1 MSDAGVR
8 RRFRAPVWHLG
19 LRATAAAAA
28 ALTFASAGAQPAS
41 APAQGLSPAAGLPS
55 LAASTPEARL
65 QELAQAL
72 AQLRSAEAGRQA
84 QTAQLLEQVKH
95 LRGQVEWHEAV
106 LPWLGAALAL
116 LAGGLGLT
124 ARALLRRPRARPAA
138 AGGRP
143 PEPRASVPPSVSASA
158 SRPGS
163 LPPPAHAA
171 HAAGAASAP
180 PCVPTPAIEPPVA
193 EVAGVQAVARP
204 PALPL
209 AERPEF
215 VSSTRP
221 VPQLFS
227 IPDTPAP
234 LLSADALIDLEQQ
247 ADFFIALGQDDAAVE
262 RLVAELRTVDGH
274 SPMPWL
280 KLLQIHRRRGDRA
293 AYQRALDRFRQRF
306 GPHGADWEHADDPQR
321 GLDDYPE
328 AVARLQALW
337 PTPQDVMAL
346 LERLVGGCEPTLVL
360 SLTASQDALLLYQL
374 ARSYVPGAEPAPTP
388 DVDLLLPMDP
398 SGSASRPARSGA
410 VDLDLSSGL
419 APL

>member
-1 MSDAGVR
+1 MS
-8 RRFRAPVWHLG
+8 
-19 LRATAAAAA
+19 
-28 ALTFASAGAQPAS
+28 S
-41 APAQGLSPAAGLPS
+41 APAQSASPSGPASNALSPAAVAAP
-55 LAASTPEARL
+55 APASTPEARL
-65 QELAQAL
+65 DELARAV

-116 LAGGLGLT
+116 LAAGLALT
-124 ARALLRRPRARPAA
+124 ARALRRRPRAQAPAA
-138 AGGRP
+138 AVQP
-143 PEPRASVPPSVSASA
+143 PEPRVSVPPSVGSSA
-158 SRPGS
+158 SRPGNLPPPGGAAS
-163 LPPPAHAA
+163 LPPVAA
-171 HAAGAASAP
+171 
-180 PCVPTPAIEPPVA
+180 EPPAA
-193 EVAGVQAVARP
+193 EEPPRP

-247 ADFFIALGQDDAAVE
+247 ADFFLALGQDDAAVE

-280 KLLQIHRRRGDRA
+280 KLLALHRRRGDRA

-306 GPHGADWEHADDPQR
+306 GPHGPEWEHADDPQR

-337 PTPQDVMAL
+337 PKPQDVMTL

-360 SLTASQDALLLYQL
+360 TLAASQDALLRYQL
-374 ARSYVPGAEPAPTP
+374 ARSYMPGAEPAPTP

-398 SGSASRPARSGA
+398 SGSAGRPARAGA

>member
-8 RRFRAPVWHLG
+8 RCSRAPAHG
-19 LRATAAAAA
+19 LPRLTALAAAVLVTSAA
-28 ALTFASAGAQPAS
+28 AQPAAAPVPATGA
-41 APAQGLSPAAGLPS
+41 APASLSAASPVGPAAG
-55 LAASTPEARL
+55 ATPDARL
-65 QELAQAL
+65 AELARAVE
-72 AQLRSAEAGRQA
+72 QLRTADAGRQA
-84 QTAQLLEQVKH
+84 QTAQLQEQVKH

-116 LAGGLGLT
+116 LAAGLGLT
-124 ARALLRRPRARPAA
+124 ARALLRRPRARSVPAPVPVPA
-138 AGGRP
+138 P
-143 PEPRASVPPSVSASA
+143 QASVPPSVSVSA

-163 LPPPAHAA
+163 LPPAGGQASVPPPATLPPLPQAE
-171 HAAGAASAP
+171 AP
-180 PCVPTPAIEPPVA
+180 
-193 EVAGVQAVARP
+193 ARP

-209 AERPEF
+209 GERPEF

-234 LLSADALIDLEQQ
+234 LLSAEALIDLEQQ
-247 ADFFIALGQDDAAVE
+247 ADFFLALGQDDAAVE

-280 KLLQIHRRRGDRA
+280 KLMQIHRQRDDRA

-306 GPHGADWEHADDPQR
+306 GPHGADWEHAHHPQR
-321 GLDDYPE
+321 GLDEYPE

-337 PTPQDVMAL
+337 PQPQDAMTL

-360 SLTASQDALLLYQL
+360 TLAASQDALLLYQL
-374 ARSYVPGAEPAPTP
+374 ARSHMPGAEPAPTP

-398 SGSASRPARSGA
+398 SGSAGRPARSGA

>member
-1 MSDAGVR
+1 MV
-8 RRFRAPVWHLG
+8 
-19 LRATAAAAA
+19 
-28 ALTFASAGAQPAS
+28 LTLASAGAQPAS
-41 APAQGLSPAAGLPS
+41 APVQGLSPAAGLPT

-65 QELAQAL
+65 EELAQTL

-138 AGGRP
+138 AGARP
-143 PEPRASVPPSVSASA
+143 PEPRVSVPPSVSASA

-163 LPPPAHAA
+163 LPPPAS
-171 HAAGAASAP
+171 AASAP
-180 PCVPTPAIEPPVA
+180 PSVPPPATEPPVT
-193 EVAGVQAVARP
+193 EVAGVGGLPRP

-321 GLDDYPE
+321 SLDDYPE

-360 SLTASQDALLLYQL
+360 SLPASQDALLLYQL

-398 SGSASRPARSGA
+398 SGSHSRPVRAAA

-419 APL
+419 TPL